1 MTELDLMMILA
12 SLVSASLRLA
22 VIIPV
27 MFYVLRRLDKRNN
40 MDFSAWWNDRAS
52 PGDQC
57 RYLCWRLAVVGAVV
71 CITLS

>member
-12 SLVSASLRLA
+12 ALVSASLRLA

-27 MFYVLRRLDKRNN
+27 MFYVLRRLDKRNH
-40 MDFSAWWNDRAS
+40 MDFSQWWNEQAS
-52 PGDQC
+52 ASDKC